1 MNTRICI
8 LLLGSLAAL
17 AGCGPNPYVASQ
29 IDELHRVRRDLE
41 DMVYELQYENQAYA
55 QELEACRQQLQQSGD
70 GSGTPR
76 GPRIGAPPLGDEG
89 PGILPPSVDYGQ
101 PVAPDGD
108 PREMRRVQPDE
119 LEEDLS
125 LPDELPSP
133 RGASRQLMGDN
144 VVEPEPTDT
153 RVTHI
158 VLIPDRTHG
167 RNFDGRLGDDGVT
180 VVVEPRNADD
190 QFVPRPGPISVVVL
204 DPALEGEAARV
215 ARWDFDGEEIGYRLR
230 KGSRATRGIDLKLP
244 WPDQPPA
251 TGELHVFVRY
261 ETDDGR
267 KLEID
272 GPLVVTL
279 PGRVSQRWTPR
290 PAGSGTPRPAAS
302 VARRD
307 GGTSASGASTA
318 TIAPVSAAP
327 IGTGVIQRG
336 GDETASSGGAIAP
349 RGSAIAPRELP
360 QTSDAIPPIS
370 GSAAGSSAAPR
381 RPVWQPY
388 R

>member
-70 GSGTPR
+70 GSGRPS

-89 PGILPPSVDYGQ
+89 PGIMPPSVDYGQ
-101 PVAPDGD
+101 PVAPDADQGQL
-108 PREMRRVQPDE
+108 RSEQGGE
-119 LEEDLS
+119 LEDDLS
-125 LPDELPSP
+125 LPGELPPP
-133 RGASRQLMGDN
+133 RGASRQPMGDN
-144 VVEPEPTDT
+144 VVEPEPIDT

-204 DPALEGEAARV
+204 DPAQEGDAARV

-230 KGSRATRGIDLKLP
+230 KGSRSTRGIDLKLP

-251 TGELHVFVRY
+251 SGELHVFVRY

-290 PAGSGTPRPAAS
+290 PAGSGKPRPAAS

-307 GGTSASGASTA
+307 GGTSASGASTG

-327 IGTGVIQRG
+327 IGTGVIRQRE
-336 GDETASSGGAIAP
+336 GDASSSD
-349 RGSAIAPRELP
+349 SAFAPRELP
-360 QTSDAIPPIS
+360 PAAEAIPAIP
-370 GSAAGSSAAPR
+370 AADAGSSAAPR